1 MSYALT
7 TLWYERQRYL
17 PGVLAVGFS
26 ALLIAFQTGLLLG
39 LFSITS
45 IPVDY
50 TNADIWIG
58 SPNVLSVDLGRPI
71 PESFRDRLADQPEV
85 KSTEIFME
93 GFAYWG
99 KEKGDSELCIVVG
112 SRLEDGSMGA
122 LSQLTRE
129 MRNKLTEPRAIIVND
144 AEMSR
149 LGIER
154 VGDYAEINGQRV
166 RVVDTVPGLKSLAG
180 PYVFCS

>member
-26 ALLIAFQTGLLLG
+26 ALLIAVQGGLLLG

-50 TNADIWIG
+50 SNADIWIS
-58 SPNVLSVDLGRPI
+58 SPNALSVDLGRPI
-71 PESFRDRLADQPEV
+71 PESWRDRLASFAEV
-85 KSTEIFME
+85 ESTEIFIE
-93 GFAYWG
+93 AFAYWG

-112 SRLEDGSMGA
+112 SRLEKNSLGA
-122 LSQLTRE
+122 IEQLTPE
-129 MRNKLTEPRAIIVND
+129 MRVKLTEPRSIIVD
-144 AEMSR
+144 KAE
-149 LGIER
+149 
-154 VGDYAEINGQRV
+154 
-166 RVVDTVPGLKSLAG
+166 
-180 PYVFCS
+180 